1 MIDGVCGQ
9 FDDFVQQVPNVP
21 RVKSWELVKG
31 RRGGGEGRELVGKV
45 LYGT

>member
-9 FDDFVQQVPNVP
+9 FDDFVQQVPNNQG
-21 RVKSWELVKG
+21 KELVKGG